1 MITSEVRIENQTAA
15 LMCNSDSTIDINFA
29 WKKNEKIIANIT
41 GEILILNSVKANDTR
56 FYECITRNKYGSMI
70 SKKVHLMVSCKCH
83 L

>member
-1 MITSEVRIENQTAA
+1 
-15 LMCNSDSTIDINFA
+15 MCDSDSTIDINFV
-29 WKKNEKIIANIT
+29 WKKNEKIIANVT
-41 GEILILNSVKANDTR
+41 GEILILISVKANDTR